1 MRYLVREPAYILL
14 TIKGEYYP
22 MNLLVISKNSI
33 YKERFEKNEEITT
46 VIIMDEATKT
56 NVEISAILL
65 DGENFD
71 LDSLQQVRD
80 LYPESLVFYKPRGV
94 NSDIIMRNITR
105 LCAAYKVKVLSEYS
119 TVDQV
124 VDEIINQITNKDDYL
139 SKRLVSF
146 FGTHSGAG
154 VSTITLNLARSL
166 SNKIE
171 EKVLVLSLNSWDP
184 SDYFYHYNGHY
195 LNDLKVD
202 LKTQNLTPARLS
214 EAVSHQNGFYH
225 LAGNRD
231 IKMQRFYQPNE
242 IEHLIKVAQQLFDV
256 ILIDAGTHFDTA
268 PTVQS
273 YISSNLRFLV
283 TNQEEKGY
291 RGYFPYVFQQLIEPT
306 GGASDDFM
314 LIINRFQP
322 ANTLINEKALEEELG
337 MTKVAT
343 LPDMGDLGAM
353 AAYQKRLL
361 YDVSDSYYTKNL
373 DLLSNLIIS
382 ECRLTEKEQLIEE
395 RNEKKRFFSFLK

>member
-1 MRYLVREPAYILL
+1 
-14 TIKGEYYP
+14 

-33 YKERFEKNEEITT
+33 YKERFEKHEEITT
-46 VIIMDEATKT
+46 VLIMDEATKT
-56 NVEISAILL
+56 NVEINAILL
-65 DGENFD
+65 DGESFD

-80 LYPESLVFYKPRGV
+80 LFPESLVFYKPLGV

-154 VSTITLNLARSL
+154 VSTTTLNLGRSL

-395 RNEKKRFFSFLK
+395 RTEKKRFFSFLK

>member
-1 MRYLVREPAYILL
+1 
-14 TIKGEYYP
+14 

-33 YKERFEKNEEITT
+33 YKELFEKSEEITS
-46 VIIMDEATKT
+46 VLIMDEATKA

-65 DGENFD
+65 DGESFD

-154 VSTITLNLARSL
+154 VSTTTLNLARSL

-273 YISSNLRFLV
+273 YLSSNLRFLV

-306 GGASDDFM
+306 GGKSDDFM

-382 ECRLTEKEQLIEE
+382 ECRLTEKEQLMEE
-395 RNEKKRFFSFLK
+395 RNEKKGFLSFFK

>member
-1 MRYLVREPAYILL
+1 
-14 TIKGEYYP
+14 
-22 MNLLVISKNSI
+22 MNLLVLSKNSI
-33 YKERFEKNEEITT
+33 YKERFEKNDELTS
-46 VIIMDEATKT
+46 VLQMDEINKT
-56 NVEISAILL
+56 NVEITAILL
-65 DGENFD
+65 DGEIFD
-71 LDSLQQVRD
+71 LDSLQKVRD
-80 LYPESLVFYKPRGV
+80 LYPESTIFYKPRRI

-105 LCAAYKVKVLSEYS
+105 LCAAYKVKVLSEYF
-119 TVDQV
+119 TDDQA
-124 VDEIINQITNKDDYL
+124 VDEIINQITNKEDYL

-154 VSTITLNLARSL
+154 VSTTTLNLARSL
-166 SNKIE
+166 SNKVE

-231 IKMQRFYQPNE
+231 IKMQRFYHPYE

-273 YISSNLRFLV
+273 YLSSNLRFLV

-306 GGASDDFM
+306 GGKSDDFM
-314 LIINRFQP
+314 LIINRYQP

-382 ECRLTEKEQLIEE
+382 ECRLTEKEMLMEE
-395 RNEKKRFFSFLK
+395 RNEKKGFFSFLK

>member
-1 MRYLVREPAYILL
+1 
-14 TIKGEYYP
+14 
-22 MNLLVISKNSI
+22 MNLLVLSKNSI
-33 YKERFEKNEEITT
+33 YKERFEKNDELKS
-46 VIIMDEATKT
+46 VLQMDEINKT
-56 NVEISAILL
+56 NVEITAILL
-65 DGENFD
+65 DGEIFN

-80 LYPESLVFYKPRGV
+80 FYPESTIFYKPRGI

-105 LCAAYKVKVLSEYS
+105 LCAAYKVKVLSEYF
-119 TVDQV
+119 TDDQA

-154 VSTITLNLARSL
+154 VSTTTLNLARSL
-166 SNKIE
+166 SNKVE

-231 IKMQRFYQPNE
+231 IKMQRFYHPNE

-273 YISSNLRFLV
+273 YLSSNLRFLV

-306 GGASDDFM
+306 GGKSDDFM

-382 ECRLTEKEQLIEE
+382 ECRLTEKEMLMEE
-395 RNEKKRFFSFLK
+395 RNEKKGFFSFLK

>member
-1 MRYLVREPAYILL
+1 
-14 TIKGEYYP
+14 

-33 YKERFEKNEEITT
+33 YKELFEKSEEITS
-46 VIIMDEATKT
+46 VLIMDEATKA
-56 NVEISAILL
+56 NVEISAIVL
-65 DGENFD
+65 DGESFD

-154 VSTITLNLARSL
+154 VSTTTLNLARSL

>member
-1 MRYLVREPAYILL
+1 
-14 TIKGEYYP
+14 
-22 MNLLVISKNSI
+22 MNLLVLSKNSI
-33 YKERFEKNEEITT
+33 YKERFEKNDELTS
-46 VIIMDEATKT
+46 VLQMDEINKT
-56 NVEISAILL
+56 NVEITAILL
-65 DGENFD
+65 DGEIFN

-80 LYPESLVFYKPRGV
+80 FYPESTIFYKPRGI

-105 LCAAYKVKVLSEYS
+105 LCAAYKVKVLSEYF
-119 TVDQV
+119 TDDQA

-154 VSTITLNLARSL
+154 VSTTTLNLARSL
-166 SNKIE
+166 SNKVE

-231 IKMQRFYQPNE
+231 IKMQRFYHPNE

-273 YISSNLRFLV
+273 YLSSNLRFLV

-306 GGASDDFM
+306 GGKSDDFM

-382 ECRLTEKEQLIEE
+382 ECRLTEKEMLMEE
-395 RNEKKRFFSFLK
+395 RNEKKGFFSFLK

>member
-1 MRYLVREPAYILL
+1 
-14 TIKGEYYP
+14 
-22 MNLLVISKNSI
+22 
-33 YKERFEKNEEITT
+33 
-46 VIIMDEATKT
+46 
-56 NVEISAILL
+56 
-65 DGENFD
+65 
-71 LDSLQQVRD
+71 
-80 LYPESLVFYKPRGV
+80 
-94 NSDIIMRNITR
+94 
-105 LCAAYKVKVLSEYS
+105 AYKVKVLSEYS

-154 VSTITLNLARSL
+154 VSTTTLNLARSL

-242 IEHLIKVAQQLFDV
+242 IEHLIKVA
-256 ILIDAGTHFDTA
+256 
-268 PTVQS
+268 
-273 YISSNLRFLV
+273 
-283 TNQEEKGY
+283 
-291 RGYFPYVFQQLIEPT
+291 
-306 GGASDDFM
+306 
-314 LIINRFQP
+314 
-322 ANTLINEKALEEELG
+322 
-337 MTKVAT
+337 
-343 LPDMGDLGAM
+343 
-353 AAYQKRLL
+353 
-361 YDVSDSYYTKNL
+361 
-373 DLLSNLIIS
+373 
-382 ECRLTEKEQLIEE
+382 
-395 RNEKKRFFSFLK
+395 